1 MVFPTKTVKIRWNWW
16 CKIFS
21 LKIRRRKILD
31 KFHVWRSDVFTIAFL
46 YTSTFPTYYFNPFFH
61 KVFGIEWRCSQANRS
76 CWPVEVAGLG
86 GWGEGGVG
94 VGVNFIFSWLP
105 SISWKV
111 AIETNQRG
119 IFTLAW
125 WISLMLYVKS
135 FFSNKLSILVE
146 INVFKEEAI
155 WSHSLVLSLI
165 FSSKC
170 KTLPYVEVETT
181 HNYNGFS
188 NALITTRSSR
198 MNVAPISN
206 HSFWINP
213 TTFGCPTDPS
223 GDLTGPYGNPTC
235 T

>member
-1 MVFPTKTVKIRWNWW
+1 
-16 CKIFS
+16 
-21 LKIRRRKILD
+21 
-31 KFHVWRSDVFTIAFL
+31 
-46 YTSTFPTYYFNPFFH
+46 
-61 KVFGIEWRCSQANRS
+61 
-76 CWPVEVAGLG
+76 
-86 GWGEGGVG
+86 
-94 VGVNFIFSWLP
+94 
-105 SISWKV
+105 
-111 AIETNQRG
+111 
-119 IFTLAW
+119 
-125 WISLMLYVKS
+125 MLYVKS

-206 HSFWINP
+206 QPYSYLIFV
-213 TTFGCPTDPS
+213 
-223 GDLTGPYGNPTC
+223 TGATGGSCVNFFC
-235 T
+235 SV